1 MKASKPA
8 NINKLPS
15 ICTMRKKIKKIA
27 ERFKAVEASVDRN
40 VAKMEYKMEVKVLMV
55 PSQQPGVDVV
65 VCFVSFELLEDATP
79 DDSGVAFFL
88 FRVSILCRYYA
99 IKAQINSDIQ
109 IQIQCQVFGRN
120 FPK

>member
-1 MKASKPA
+1 
-8 NINKLPS
+8 
-15 ICTMRKKIKKIA
+15 MRKKIKKIA

-88 FRVSILCRYYA
+88 FRVSILCRFICVADPISYA
-99 IKAQINSDIQ
+99 IKAQIQ
-109 IQIQCQVFGRN
+109 IFRYKFSVKCLEEISQN
-120 FPK
+120 DPKEGQTFK

>member
-1 MKASKPA
+1 M
-8 NINKLPS
+8 
-15 ICTMRKKIKKIA
+15 CTMRKKIKKIA

-65 VCFVSFELLEDATP
+65 VCFTSIVSGLNATP

-88 FRVSILCRYYA
+88 FRVSILVDFCVDFLCKILKKIYR
-99 IKAQINSDIQ
+99 I
-109 IQIQCQVFGRN
+109 
-120 FPK
+120 